1 MCKLVM
7 IDDNPLEHLIIQ
19 KMCERYALFEDAV
32 HLYDGRTM
40 LNMLGNNEEESS
52 QIPDVILLDLN
63 MPSFSGWEFLHG
75 FDAISAKLKKP
86 ISVYILSSSI
96 DQVEKAKTQSY
107 PFVKDFISKPIKKET
122 LKSLFDKHTDVA

>member
-40 LNMLGNNEEESS
+40 LNILGNNEEESS
-52 QIPDVILLDLN
+52 QVPDVILLDLN
-63 MPSFSGWEFLHG
+63 MPSFSGWEFLNG
-75 FDAISAKLKKP
+75 FDAIASNLKKP
-86 ISVYILSSSI
+86 VSVYILSSSI
-96 DQVEKAKTQSY
+96 DQTEMAKTQAY
-107 PFVKDFISKPIKKET
+107 PFVKDFISKPIKQET
-122 LKSLFDKHTDVA
+122 LKSLFDKHTTAA